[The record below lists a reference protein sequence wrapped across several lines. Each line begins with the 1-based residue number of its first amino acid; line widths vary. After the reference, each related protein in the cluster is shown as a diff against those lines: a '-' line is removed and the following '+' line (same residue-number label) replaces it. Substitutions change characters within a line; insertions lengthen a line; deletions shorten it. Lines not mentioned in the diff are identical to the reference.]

1 MSNPKKKLKA
11 SKYAYNPHTHMTRT
25 CLLVGMAI
33 EEFILNNPGTS
44 DSSDLAI
51 IGRVMFRD
59 GYLMAR
65 STRRVHALYL
75 SKHKKGG
82 GK

>member
-11 SKYAYNPHTHMTRT
+11 SKDAYTPHTHIART

-44 DSSDLAI
+44 DSNDLAI

-65 STRRVHALYL
+65 SARRVHALYL
-75 SKHKKGG
+75 SKQKRGG